1 MRWCARTWAGGG
13 RGVAL
18 RGAVERHTKC
28 AVSLLL
34 LLLGLLC
41 AHPAP
46 PPRPNRVQLSMRV
59 ECRFIKD
66 VLNGDD
72 ATEIRVNLKEVL
84 AEGTDYRED

>member
-1 MRWCARTWAGGG
+1 
-13 RGVAL
+13 
-18 RGAVERHTKC
+18 
-28 AVSLLL
+28 
-34 LLLGLLC
+34 
-41 AHPAP
+41 
-46 PPRPNRVQLSMRV
+46 MRV